1 LLALDLDYIEAASQ
15 FVVIRVLR
23 ARCPHLSEE
32 TMLRKFL
39 PVPTLAVIATLVA
52 LTAFK
57 PNQSSGAAPPTHEI
71 KSAQISV
78 VGGNTGV
85 VEVLCPSGKKAL
97 GGGFQIEGGVLIAGP
112 DVAVYESS
120 PRVTSGKDGWRLEAA
135 NRGTTTRMFDVWVV
149 CGSV

>member
-1 LLALDLDYIEAASQ
+1 
-15 FVVIRVLR
+15 
-23 ARCPHLSEE
+23 
-32 TMLRKFL
+32 MLRRFL
-39 PVPTLAVIATLVA
+39 PVPTLAALVTIVA
-52 LTAFK
+52 LAAFK
-57 PNQSSGAAPPTHEI
+57 NQPSGAAPPTHEI
-71 KSAQISV
+71 KTAQISV

-85 VEVLCPSGKKAL
+85 VEVLCSAGKKAL

-135 NRGTTTRMFDVWVV
+135 NRGTTTRMFNVWVI